1 MTMVLALKGARMP
14 SAVIEQFINSPVERV
29 YYAFTNA
36 STIRE
41 WLCDLATLAPRPGG
55 RIYLF
60 WNAGFYAAG
69 EFISVDK
76 ERSIKF
82 KWVGKDEPGPSQ
94 VLVAFEP
101 KNDGTNVKITHTV
114 LDGPVWTNL
123 LDGFQE
129 EWSVG
134 LKNLAYLLETGK
146 DIRTVNRPML
156 GIEIGDFNADLA
168 MRLHIPVTEGVRLD
182 GVVDAMGASLAGLM
196 RDDVIVSMAGK
207 PVTSKPE
214 SLPAALEGKKGGDK
228 VEVVFYRGSEKRT
241 ATMELSKRPMPVVP
255 WEPAQLAVIAREKYE
270 MAVGEMLECFKGVSE
285 EQAAKKPNSYEWSA
299 REVLA
304 HLIHSERN
312 FQSEID
318 DMICGNVRWADDEG
332 GNVEARIQAT
342 IAAYKTTNGLI
353 QELKRLCEETINFIQ
368 FLPPEFVARKDSY
381 YAVGLQIV
389 QGPIH
394 LENHIDQIRSA
405 INFAKV

>member
-1 MTMVLALKGARMP
+1 MP
-14 SAVIEQFINSPVERV
+14 SVVVEQFISAPPERV

-36 STIRE
+36 TTLRE
-41 WLCDLATLAPRPGG
+41 WLCDLATVAPRPGG

-69 EFISVDK
+69 EFLVVDK

-82 KWVGKDEPGPSQ
+82 KWVGKDEPGASQ
-94 VLVAFEP
+94 VYITFEP
-101 KNDGTNVKITHTV
+101 KNEGTNVKITHTV
-114 LDGPVWTNL
+114 LDGPEWVNL
-123 LDGFQE
+123 MDGFQE

-156 GIEIGDFNADLA
+156 GIIPGDFSAEQA
-168 MRLHIPVTEGVRLD
+168 MRLHVPVTEGIRLD

-196 RDDVIVSMAGK
+196 RDDVIISMAGK
-207 PVTSKPE
+207 PVTNNPE
-214 SLPAALEGKKGGDK
+214 SLPAALDGKKGGDK
-228 VEVVFYRGSEKRT
+228 VEVVFYRGSDKRKV
-241 ATMELSKRPMPVVP
+241 TMELSKRPMPVVP

-270 MAVGEMLECFKGVSE
+270 MAVSELLECFKGVSE
-285 EQAAKKPNSYEWSA
+285 EQAAKKPNSHEWSA
-299 REVLA
+299 REILA

-312 FQSEID
+312 FQSYID
-318 DMICGNVRWADDEG
+318 DRIGGYDRWADDEG
-332 GNVEARIQAT
+332 GNIDARIQAT
-342 IAAYKTTNGLI
+342 IVAYKTTNGLI
-353 QELKRLCEETINFIQ
+353 QELKHLCEETIIFIQ
-368 FLPPEFVARKDSY
+368 LLPSDFVARKNSY
-381 YAVGLQIV
+381 YSVGVLIA

-394 LENHIDQIRSA
+394 IEGHIDQIRSA

>member
-1 MTMVLALKGARMP
+1 MP
-14 SAVIEQFINSPVERV
+14 SVVIEQFINAAPERV

-36 STIRE
+36 TTLRE

-69 EFISVDK
+69 EFIAVDK

-94 VLVAFEP
+94 VYITFEP
-101 KNDGTNVKITHTV
+101 KNEGTNVKITHTV
-114 LDGPVWTNL
+114 LDGPEWINL

-146 DIRTVNRPML
+146 DIRTVNSPML
-156 GIEIGDFNADLA
+156 GIIPGDFSAEQV
-168 MRLHIPVTEGVRLD
+168 MRLHVPVTEGIRLD
-182 GVVDAMGASLAGLM
+182 GVVDGMGAALAGLM
-196 RDDVIVSMAGK
+196 RDDVIISMAGK
-207 PVTSKPE
+207 PVTNNPE
-214 SLPAALEGKKGGDK
+214 SLPAALNGKKGGDK
-228 VEVVFYRGSEKRT
+228 VEVVFYRGSEKRKV
-241 ATMELSKRPMPVVP
+241 TMELSKRPMPVVP

-270 MAVGEMLECFKGVSE
+270 MAVSELLECFKGVSE
-285 EQAAKKPNSYEWSA
+285 EQAAKKPNSREWCA
-299 REVLA
+299 REILA
-304 HLIHSERN
+304 HLIHNERG
-312 FQSEID
+312 FQSYID
-318 DMICGNVRWADDEG
+318 DLVGGYDRWADDEG
-332 GNVEARIQAT
+332 GNIDARIQAT
-342 IAAYKTTNGLI
+342 IVAYKTTNGLI

-368 FLPPEFVARKDSY
+368 LLPPDFVARKDSY
-381 YAVGLQIV
+381 YTVGVRIV

-394 LENHIDQIRSA
+394 IESHIDQIRSA

>member
-1 MTMVLALKGARMP
+1 MP
-14 SAVIEQFINSPVERV
+14 SAVIEQFISASPERV

-36 STIRE
+36 TTIRE

-55 RIYLF
+55 RLYLF
-60 WNAGFYAAG
+60 WNSGFYTAG
-69 EFISVDK
+69 EFLSVDK
-76 ERSIKF
+76 DRSIKF

-94 VLVAFEP
+94 VLVTFEP
-101 KNDGTNVKITHTV
+101 KNDGTNVKITHMV
-114 LDGPVWTNL
+114 LDGPEWVNL
-123 LDGFQE
+123 LEGFQE

-134 LKNLAYLLETGK
+134 LKNLTYLLETGK

-156 GIEIGDFNADLA
+156 GIIPGDFSPEQA
-168 MRLHIPVTEGVRLD
+168 MLLRVPVTEGIRLD
-182 GVVDAMGASLAGLM
+182 GVIDAMGASLAGLK

-207 PVTSKPE
+207 PITNNPE

-228 VEVVFYRGSEKRT
+228 IEVVFYRGFEKRT
-241 ATMELSKRPMPVVP
+241 VNMELSKRPMPVVP
-255 WEPAQLAVIAREKYE
+255 WEPSQLAVIAREKYE
-270 MAVGEMLECFKGVSE
+270 MAVGELLECFKGVSE
-285 EQAAKKPNSYEWSA
+285 EQASKKPNSHEWSA
-299 REVLA
+299 REILA

-318 DMICGNVRWADDEG
+318 DKIGGFDRWADDFG
-332 GNVEARIQAT
+332 GNVDARIQAT
-342 IAAYKTTNGLI
+342 IVAYKTTNGLI

-368 FLPPEFVARKDSY
+368 LLPADFIARKDGY
-381 YAVGLQIV
+381 YAIGVQIT

-394 LENHIDQIRSA
+394 IESHIDQIRSA